1 MSASFEQQST
11 SLLEVWTQRFHA
23 LDAEQE
29 APSTDVDS
37 PAPRAS
43 KLPAR
48 MWEIG
53 DKLLCPVVG
62 TCLSIEEVRKLARKF
77 GVIPADAGDYAA
89 HVTVVSHCKKRNALA
104 EAVQQTLD
112 RKHALW
118 LGRFAKLKSES
129 EALNMWLAALE
140 RGEAA
145 GAMWGALTCRAA
157 TAELR
162 QRVYEDVHML
172 SHQLGAGARADLAHV
187 DALEKRLSEMEAEA
201 RRYKR
206 RNDEELASRAMRI
219 RHLEQALAS
228 AELRARQ
235 ADALR
240 QQLDEQATA
249 RRMDVLER
257 SLAAAVAHAEAMN
270 LKVERAQGL
279 EERLT
284 ALQAEFKKQ
293 TALLKGVQAE
303 RDALERYLDAP
314 QPCDACIQDADD
326 NRADFAGQRL
336 LCVGGR
342 THLQAQYRSLVE
354 RAGGTLLYHDGG
366 REEALSRLPEMLGQ
380 ADAVICPI
388 DCVGHPAYYQLKRHC
403 KQAGKPCVLLRR
415 SGLASFAEG
424 LRRLADG
431 QTEFSNDGKLGET
444 ESAMQVILKV

>member
-1 MSASFEQQST
+1 MSASFEQLST
-11 SLLEVWTQRFHA
+11 SLFDVWTQRFHA
-23 LDAEQE
+23 LDVEQGGQPGG
-29 APSTDVDS
+29 ADPVS
-37 PAPRAS
+37 PRAS

-48 MWEIG
+48 LWEIG
-53 DKLLCPVVG
+53 DKLLCPVIG

-77 GVIPADAGDYAA
+77 GVIPTDANDYDA
-89 HVTVVSHCKKRNALA
+89 HVTVVSHCKQRNALA

-118 LGRFAKLKSES
+118 LGRFAKLKRED
-129 EALNMWLAALE
+129 EALNMWLAALG

-157 TAELR
+157 TAALR
-162 QRVYEDVHML
+162 QRVYEDIHML

-187 DALEKRLSEMEAEA
+187 ETLEKRLGEVEAEA

-206 RNDEELASRAMRI
+206 RNDEELAARAMRM

-228 AELRARQ
+228 AELRVRE

-240 QQLDEQATA
+240 QQLNEQASS
-249 RRMDVLER
+249 RRMDALER

-284 ALQAEFKKQ
+284 ALQADYKKL
-293 TALLKGVQAE
+293 AESLKSVQAE

-314 QPCDACIQDADD
+314 QPCDDCAQGTAGT
-326 NRADFAGQRL
+326 RPDFAGRRL

-342 THLQAQYRSLVE
+342 THLQAQYRGLVE

-403 KQAGKPCVLLRR
+403 KQVGKPCVLLRR

-431 QTEFSNDGKLGET
+431 QSEFGGEVRPGEAEPVT
-444 ESAMQVILKV
+444 